1 MSRPDSFLLSWGAR
15 TLQPIL
21 LALALVAYYR
31 GHHLPGGGFIAGL
44 IAALS
49 YMLIAMGD
57 GVPAARARLR
67 IDPVTLSALG
77 LTLALGAALFGVV
90 ADGTLLGG
98 LWLPPFP
105 FPLLGEVHLG
115 TPMLFDGGVFLT
127 VTGFATNV
135 VFALMEPS
143 R

>member
-21 LALALVAYYR
+21 LTLAIVTYYR

-49 YMLIAMGD
+49 FMLIAMGD

-67 IDPVTLSALG
+67 IDPVLLSALG
-77 LTLALGAALFGVV
+77 LSLALGAALPGIID
-90 ADGTLLGG
+90 DGTLLGG
-98 LWLPPFP
+98 LWLPPFAL
-105 FPLLGEVHLG
+105 PLLGEIHLG
-115 TPMLFDGGVFLT
+115 TPLLFDAGVFLT
-127 VTGFATNV
+127 VTGFAVNV
-135 VFALMEPS
+135 VFALMASS